1 MPIPLISN
9 NKKLNTKIK
18 ILFILVLPRE
28 KTVTKTISGTIM
40 VIKKFDVNVI
50 TKQYHYITNKNISLY
65 SKKN

>member
-1 MPIPLISN
+1 MPIPLISK